1 MKTQDNNSGQGE
13 QKSWAQQNQEA
24 TNAANSAERKI
35 TDGVSQSGLFD
46 KDAPRNPASA
56 ATSNQFDPQEKD
68 WDSKRAAGTDE
79 SQNKGFGNEDVDTE
93 SEQEKKFPGYMPYPK
108 NEDIYVHD
116 KKEEDIDPET
126 RLHIPDA
133 DVEAKNYPVSERLE
147 SDIDLDVPG
156 AELDDADEAIG
167 HEDEENNYYSLGGD
181 NHEDLEE
188 DRNEVQ

>member
-1 MKTQDNNSGQGE
+1 MKTPNNNSGQGE

-24 TNAANSAERKI
+24 TNAANSTDRKI
-35 TDGVSQSGLFD
+35 TDGVSQSSLFD

-56 ATSNQFDPQEKD
+56 NTNQFDPQERD
-68 WDSKRAAGTDE
+68 WDTKNESTTDE
-79 SQNKGFGNEDVDTE
+79 TQSKGFGNEDVDTDR
-93 SEQEKKFPGYMPYPK
+93 EQEKKFPGYMPYPK

-126 RLHIPDA
+126 RLQIADA
-133 DVEAKNYPVSERLE
+133 DAEAKSYPVSERLE
-147 SDIDLDVPG
+147 TDIDLDVPG